1 MIWKDLLG
9 TPFVR
14 HGTGESGLDC
24 TTVAE
29 EVLVRLGKTPPPT
42 SAFRFSQSHSE
53 EVTDYFDAMTQSY
66 DKLGEDARDA
76 TREGDVVIC
85 QDDAGLP
92 RAMFVMV
99 DANRGTFLTSTHDH
113 GVRALRRSNLKNVV
127 SVHRLKESSE

>member
-14 HGTGESGLDC
+14 HGTGAMGLDC

-42 SAFRFSQSHSE
+42 SAFRFAQSHSK
-53 EVTDYFDAMTQSY
+53 EVTDYFYAMGVSY
-66 DKLGEDARDA
+66 SKLGEDARDA
-76 TREGDVVIC
+76 TREGDIVVC
-85 QDDAGLP
+85 LDDAKLP
-92 RAMFVMV
+92 RALFVMV
-99 DANRGTFLTSTHDH
+99 DARMGTFLTSTHNH

-127 SVHRLKESSE
+127 SVHRLKEDPE

>member
-53 EVTDYFDAMTQSY
+53 EVTDYFDAMTRSY

-76 TREGDVVIC
+76 TREGDIVVC

-92 RAMFVMV
+92 RG
-99 DANRGTFLTSTHDH
+99 GTCSGTRSSCGSRSLQ
-113 GVRALRRSNLKNVV
+113 RWALLGPE
-127 SVHRLKESSE
+127 LL